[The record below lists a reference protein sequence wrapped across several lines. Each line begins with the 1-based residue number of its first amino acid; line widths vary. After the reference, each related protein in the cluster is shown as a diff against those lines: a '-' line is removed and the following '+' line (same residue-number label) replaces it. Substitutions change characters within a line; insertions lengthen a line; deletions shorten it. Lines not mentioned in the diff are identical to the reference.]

1 MEHKLV
7 LEVGR
12 KVFIFVI
19 RVSSFEV
26 STEIKLNEMLTN
38 LLLKSYYI
46 SKAAERE
53 ALEKA
58 QERELRR
65 QKEELMNGKVRLV
78 VSLLLFPWLDFVL
91 VWLALYNEMNCD
103 NKNHFPVLTSLSL
116 QRHEIRH

>member
-1 MEHKLV
+1 M
-7 LEVGR
+7 
-12 KVFIFVI
+12 I

-38 LLLKSYYI
+38 LLLKTYYI
-46 SKAAERE
+46 LKAAERE

-78 VSLLLFPWLDFVL
+78 YRYCYSLGWILFLFGWFCTKK
-91 VWLALYNEMNCD
+91 MTCD
-103 NKNHFPVLTSLSL
+103 NKNHFLVLFDWCLTA
-116 QRHEIRH
+116 ET